1 MNKRMFRTLLALI
14 FSAAAFSQGGVGC
27 GPASGGATSGTVCS
41 PAPSPTCCDYTLLS
55 CQIAVRNCGSTANCA
70 ALICPTM
77 SVIPS
82 RPVRP
87 SQQLT
92 NPTKSA
98 IPSRSAY
105 PVRSA
110 NPSTSASVKPTMS
123 AYPPRSSLPSASAS
137 GTVKQIYP
145 SFTSTS
151 TSTLTPRQVDP
162 MVSATSTPRQADV
175 SASATNKQADPSPT
189 STFRQAD
196 VSASATMT
204 NKQVDPSATATYK
217 QADPSTSATATV
229 KQVDPSTSSTATMT
243 NKQTNPTVTP
253 KPAQSPKPSI
263 YPRQTFN
270 LLFQNSNNTLIRS
283 SPKLQQLQTALACVV
298 QIPLENIDITTI
310 SAGSTSVPFTKPQG
324 SGAPNCTVAP
334 RRLYSRRLQATAID
348 TTVSFDLLN
357 ASYVSP
363 STFQNDPTILSFA
376 SSVGSSGKATSYP
389 EGVPTPNGTRVGI
402 ILGVLGGCVVVA
414 FGIVYIR
421 SYLKRRPVSHSRL
434 LTKTQTRINPLAS
447 SNNKISYSPAV
458 VKISRSNSV

>member
-1 MNKRMFRTLLALI
+1 M
-14 FSAAAFSQGGVGC
+14 
-27 GPASGGATSGTVCS
+27 
-41 PAPSPTCCDYTLLS
+41 
-55 CQIAVRNCGSTANCA
+55 
-70 ALICPTM
+70 
-77 SVIPS
+77 PS

-98 IPSRSAY
+98 IPSRS
-105 PVRSA
+105 V
-110 NPSTSASVKPTMS
+110 NPSMGPARSSNPSPSASVKPTMS

-217 QADPSTSATATV
+217 QADPSTSATATMTN

-243 NKQTNPTVTP
+243 NKQMDTTVTP
-253 KPAQSPKPSI
+253 KPAQSPRPSI

-270 LLFQNSNNTLIRS
+270 LMFRNANNTLIRS
-283 SPKLQQLQTALACVV
+283 SPKLMQLQTALACVV
-298 QIPLENIDITTI
+298 QTPLENIEITTI
-310 SAGSTSVPFTKPQG
+310 SVGSTNFPFTKPQG
-324 SGAPNCTVAP
+324 TGMPNCSNSNTSSN
-334 RRLYSRRLQATAID
+334 RSGRRLQATVD

-357 ASYVSP
+357 SPYVSQATFQTDPTVQSFGSPVSSGASEPAYSSRSNTGAIYGGVIGGLCVVGIASYYGVVYFRSRRSP
-363 STFQNDPTILSFA
+363 VRRA
-376 SSVGSSGKATSYP
+376 GSKPKIQET
-389 EGVPTPNGTRVGI
+389 
-402 ILGVLGGCVVVA
+402 
-414 FGIVYIR
+414 
-421 SYLKRRPVSHSRL
+421 
-434 LTKTQTRINPLAS
+434 INPFAP
-447 SNNKISYSPAV
+447 NNKISYSPAV